1 MKPSLAQRLRGPAAL
16 VRLTASYVARAS
28 FAQVASGAMS
38 ALRIGLQ
45 VRRAPVLRPCPALL
59 AHASEL
65 APVCSLVSD
74 THLVAPAR
82 IPAELTIDP
91 GQWRWRELP
100 TGRDLAAGLRRVLAD
115 IHLRGPRTVLWCGD
129 EVDSGALGEW
139 AAWLDVVESAP
150 RLTHRLVPGNH
161 DICFNAPFDE
171 DVTLVRRALRETAFQ
186 AHAGRLADFPMVDT
200 MITDVGPANV
210 VLLDSCRLRSTH
222 VLSNA
227 IGQLGDDQLG
237 ELERLLA
244 RMRGP
249 LLCITHHHVWRDHEF
264 MDPEAWFNTTMDAD
278 RLVAILSAYRR
289 KHATNHV
296 LVCHGHRHAM
306 TAGVV
311 GERDAEIAI
320 VGLPSTTLGDK
331 SITGTLDGILRYGI
345 AGLRRS
351 GEWGVAMQDVGP
363 LVKAGERTRATPVTP
378 PSTSV
383 RALSVIEHVSSPTPH
398 VGSRRE

>member
-1 MKPSLAQRLRGPAAL
+1 MPTLVERLRGPASL
-16 VRLTASYVARAS
+16 VKLTASFMARAS
-28 FAQVASGAMS
+28 LGQIANGAME
-38 ALRIGLQ
+38 AVRIGFQ
-45 VRRAPVLRPCPALL
+45 VRRAPVLRPRASLL
-59 AHASEL
+59 ASTDEI
-65 APVCSLVSD
+65 APVASLVSD
-74 THLVAPAR
+74 THIVVPFAIPEELV
-82 IPAELTIDP
+82 LDP

-100 TGRDLAAGLRRVLAD
+100 TGRDLAAGMRRVLAH
-115 IHLRGPRTVLWCGD
+115 IHLHGPCTVLWCGD

-139 AAWLDVVESAP
+139 AAWLDIVDSAP

-161 DICFNAPFDE
+161 DICFNRPFDE

-186 AHAGRLADFPMVDT
+186 AHAGRLADFPVVDT
-200 MITDVGPANV
+200 MITSVGTANV

-227 IGQLGDDQLG
+227 IGQFGDDQLA
-237 ELERLLA
+237 ELERMLA
-244 RMRGP
+244 KMRGP

-264 MDPEAWFNTTMDAD
+264 MDPEAWYNTTVDSD

-289 KHATNHV
+289 RSATNHV

-311 GERDAEIAI
+311 GDADAEIAI

-331 SITGTLDGILRYGI
+331 SISGTLDGMLRYGI
-345 AGLRRS
+345 AGLRHDGS
-351 GEWGVAMQDVGP
+351 WGVAMQNVGP

-383 RALSVIEHVSSPTPH
+383 RALSAIAHVSSPRH
-398 VGSRRE
+398 HAGSRRE

>member
-1 MKPSLAQRLRGPAAL
+1 MLRHLRGPASL
-16 VRLTASYVARAS
+16 VKLTASFVARAS
-28 FAQVASGAMS
+28 LSQIANGAMH
-38 ALRIGLQ
+38 AVRIGVQ
-45 VRRAPVLRPCPALL
+45 VRRAPILRPRPSLL

-74 THLVAPAR
+74 THLVAPFSV
-82 IPAELTIDP
+82 PAELAIDP

-100 TGRDLAAGLRRVLAD
+100 TGRDLAAGLRRVLGH
-115 IHLRGPRTVLWCGD
+115 IHVHGPRTVLWCGD

-139 AAWLDVVESAP
+139 AAWLDIVDSAP
-150 RLTHRLVPGNH
+150 RLSHRLVPGNH
-161 DICFNAPFDE
+161 DICFNHPFDE

-186 AHAGRLADFPMVDT
+186 AHAGRLADFPVVDT
-200 MITDVGPANV
+200 MITGVGPANV

-227 IGQLGDDQLG
+227 IGQIGDDQLA
-237 ELERLLA
+237 ELERILA

-249 LLCITHHHVWRDHEF
+249 LLCVTHHHVWRDREF
-264 MDPEAWFNTTMDAD
+264 LDPEAWYNTTVDSD

-289 KHATNHV
+289 RSATNHV

-311 GERDAEIAI
+311 GNDDAEIAI

-345 AGLRRS
+345 AGLRHD
-351 GEWGVAMQDVGP
+351 GTWGVAMQNVGA

-383 RALSVIEHVSSPTPH
+383 RALSVIEHVSSPRHH

>member
-1 MKPSLAQRLRGPAAL
+1 MLERLRGPASL
-16 VRLTASYVARAS
+16 VRLTASFMARAS
-28 FAQVASGAMS
+28 LGQIASGALH
-38 ALRIGLQ
+38 AVRIGVQ
-45 VRRAPVLRPCPALL
+45 VRRAPILRPLPSLLVQPA
-59 AHASEL
+59 EI

-74 THLVAPAR
+74 THLVAPSTV
-82 IPAELTIDP
+82 PEELVIDP
-91 GQWRWRELP
+91 GQWHWRELP
-100 TGRDLAAGLRRVLAD
+100 TGRDLAAGLRRVLA
-115 IHLRGPRTVLWCGD
+115 HVHAHGPRTVLWCGD

-161 DICFNAPFDE
+161 DICFNRPFDE
-171 DVTLVRRALRETAFQ
+171 DVTLVRRAVRETAFQ
-186 AHAGRLADFPMVDT
+186 AHAGRLADFPVVDT

-227 IGQLGDDQLG
+227 IGQFGDDQLA
-237 ELERLLA
+237 ELERILA
-244 RMRGP
+244 KTRGP
-249 LLCITHHHVWRDHEF
+249 LLCITHHHVWRDREF
-264 MDPEAWFNTTMDAD
+264 LDPEAWYNTTVDSD
-278 RLVAILSAYRR
+278 HFVAIVSAYRR
-289 KHATNHV
+289 RFATNHV

-311 GERDAEIAI
+311 GDSDAEIAI

-345 AGLRRS
+345 AGLRHDGS
-351 GEWGVAMQDVGP
+351 WGVAMQNVGP

-383 RALSVIEHVSSPTPH
+383 RALSAIEHISSLTH
-398 VGSRRE
+398 HLGSRRE